1 MFTRDALHGLRI
13 LVSCALELRS
23 RYPSSKL
30 PWLYEGRCMQVTV
43 PGVFHRYKA
52 SSSLA
57 VSEHPR
63 RMPWSAVVM
72 SHNRRER
79 PSQTCGNDTVAD
91 FLMVSSSNFSP
102 TRVPLRRWL
111 HIASVCIGVTRG
123 PHDCVSRGMADRPS
137 SLGANDTRFLEG
149 LRLCRECASHGQR
162 ARGKYMR
169 KISCSMYN
177 ECLLVE
183 TCDRL
188 KFPIHLINRAV
199 ANH

>member
-1 MFTRDALHGLRI
+1 MLTRDALHGLRI

-57 VSEHPR
+57 LSEHPR

-79 PSQTCGNDTVAD
+79 PSQTCGNDRVAD
-91 FLMVSSSNFSP
+91 YLMVTSSNFIP
-102 TRVPLRRWL
+102 NRVTFARWL
-111 HIASVCIGVTRG
+111 HIASVCIGATRG

-137 SLGANDTRFLEG
+137 SQAYDTRFLEN
-149 LRLCRECASHGQR
+149 LRLCRECAPHTVNAHAAS
-162 ARGKYMR
+162 
-169 KISCSMYN
+169 
-177 ECLLVE
+177 
-183 TCDRL
+183 TCITQEEENYVPCIMPACRDL
-188 KFPIHLINRAV
+188 
-199 ANH
+199 